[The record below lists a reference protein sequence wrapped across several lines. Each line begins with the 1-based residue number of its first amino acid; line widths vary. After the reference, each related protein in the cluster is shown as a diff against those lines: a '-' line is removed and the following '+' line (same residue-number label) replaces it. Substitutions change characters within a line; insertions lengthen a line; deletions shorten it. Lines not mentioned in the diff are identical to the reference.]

1 MSKTNDNNQPVGVAN
16 AKPQAAPTTNEVFI
30 RVGTTLYKV
39 VDQPTI
45 TEGTEKVPFFYD
57 QNGKCL
63 RFVTSLSANR
73 LK

>member
-1 MSKTNDNNQPVGVAN
+1 MGNIIICLLMGLSLSAMG
-16 AKPQAAPTTNEVFI
+16 
-30 RVGTTLYKV
+30 
-39 VDQPTI
+39 
-45 TEGTEKVPFFYD
+45 EGTEKVPFFYD